1 MSSSG
6 EYVSRASEEHRDDG
20 PVGDDAVS
28 VRLKGRQAMRASG
41 FALVTASML
50 PAFLARMSVTPA
62 SERPTVRDR
71 WVKRWAGALLAL
83 FDIHVTVDGALPP
96 PPTRGRGRLIVANH
110 RSAIDIGVL
119 LSTFG
124 GTMVSRA
131 DIAGWPVIGA
141 AARAAGTVFVDR
153 SSAKSGAATIRAIT
167 KHLEDGLTIA
177 LFPEGT
183 TFDGD
188 EVRSFHGGAFVAAA
202 RAGAEIL
209 PVGLAYPRASGA
221 AFVGESFPAHLARMA
236 RSDTTRMVL
245 AVGEPFVLAKDAR
258 ATAITSRAHAEVSAL
273 VTRARTRC
281 GP

>member
-1 MSSSG
+1 
-6 EYVSRASEEHRDDG
+6 
-20 PVGDDAVS
+20 
-28 VRLKGRQAMRASG
+28 MRASG

-62 SERPTVRDR
+62 EERPSVRDR
-71 WVKRWAGALLAL
+71 WVKRWANALLAL
-83 FDIHVTVDGALPP
+83 FDIHVVVDGALPP
-96 PPTRGRGRLIVANH
+96 PPRGRGRLIVANH

-153 SSAKSGAATIRAIT
+153 SNAKSGAATLRSIT
-167 KHLEDGLTIA
+167 KHLEDGMTIA

-188 EVRSFHGGAFVAAA
+188 EVRTFHGGAFVAAA

-209 PVGLAYPRASGA
+209 PVGLAYPRTSGA
-221 AFVGESFPAHLARMA
+221 AFVGESFPEHLARMA
-236 RSDTTRMVL
+236 RSDSTRMVL
-245 AVGEPFVLAKDAR
+245 AVGAPFTPTKDTR
-258 ATAITSRAHAEVSAL
+258 AAAITGRAHDEVSTL
-273 VTRARTRC
+273 VSRARTRC